1 MTESGH
7 CLSHCLLNGQWKD
20 NATTPSTVLDISD
33 MRRSDLSSSMSVD
46 FFFFFFFPDKK
57 IPIPKDS
64 YEAERDNFGPQLNSK
79 QADMTLGMFSQGERV
94 RIVTLEG
101 KHL

>member
-46 FFFFFFFPDKK
+46 FFFFFFLTRRFQFQRIATKLNA
-57 IPIPKDS
+57 IIS
-64 YEAERDNFGPQLNSK
+64 GPS
-79 QADMTLGMFSQGERV
+79 
-94 RIVTLEG
+94 
-101 KHL
+101 